1 MPATETVIGPS
12 KRENAGIFAPFSSVK
27 VRSRKSRAIW
37 AFEPTGALGAAV
49 ENVFIGGSEMSG
61 VASRVVSAVPHA
73 ANDRQRIRAPRPL
86 TEVART

>member
-1 MPATETVIGPS
+1 MTETVIGPS
-12 KRENAGIFAPFSSVK
+12 NLENECILAPFSSVK

-37 AFEPTGALGAAV
+37 AFEPTGAAGAAV

-73 ANDRQRIRAPRPL
+73 VNARHRIRAPKPL
-86 TEVART
+86 TEVDRI